1 MGTPIDPL
9 GLDLEVRIGVCDGV
23 NGNGL
28 VGTLIAGDAP
38 IDPYGL

>member
-1 MGTPIDPL
+1 MGTRIDPPSL
-9 GLDLEVRIGVCDGV
+9 NHEVIIGLCDGV